1 MIKGTKSEERSVAV
15 DTGSYSNEVTEG
27 TSKRRTPGS
36 SAPNSH
42 IGGEEDEGS
51 TDLGAS
57 TIYFRT
63 HSRHRRLILGQMT
76 RLARHYYKRK
86 SIDTF
91 KNADV
96 LV

>member
-1 MIKGTKSEERSVAV
+1 MKRLSKKASTKFDKKLKSQRAMIKGTKSEERSVAV

-42 IGGEEDEGS
+42 NGGEEDEGS

-57 TIYFRT
+57 TVYFRT
-63 HSRHRRLILGQMT
+63 HGRHRRLILG
-76 RLARHYYKRK
+76 
-86 SIDTF
+86 
-91 KNADV
+91 
-96 LV
+96 